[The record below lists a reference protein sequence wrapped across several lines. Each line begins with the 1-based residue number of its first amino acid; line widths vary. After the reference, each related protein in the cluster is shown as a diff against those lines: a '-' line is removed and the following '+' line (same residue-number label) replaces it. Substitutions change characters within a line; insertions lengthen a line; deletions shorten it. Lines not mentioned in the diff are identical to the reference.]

1 MSFFSFF
8 LEPAKLAIMCC
19 LVIFTE
25 EAKGLKMDGS
35 GLGGHCTK
43 INLELNLDNLKA
55 FRNKIGQSHF
65 PV

>member
-1 MSFFSFF
+1 
-8 LEPAKLAIMCC
+8 MCC
-19 LVIFTE
+19 LLIFKE